1 LLLLVQAGATGARP
15 QPAATPSATAGAS
28 CARPYHVAF
37 VTDVGGLRA
46 DGDAYRGMTAAL
58 STVGCGQS
66 ELISSLR
73 PSEYGANLRLAAGHH
88 PDLVVAAS
96 FLLTDAAVDAARAD
110 PQTEFLLVDPILPPA
125 GLPNLETLRFRR
137 DQSAFL
143 AGALAAMLTETG
155 VVAGVYG
162 PGGLADQLQR
172 AAFEHGAHYA
182 RPAIQ
187 VLGAYQPAGDGVPYD
202 NPRWGAA
209 QAEMFS
215 AQRAD
220 VIFGGAGATGSGALQ
235 GATIAGRLCIGA
247 SAAGPPD
254 SGAPSC
260 LIGSM
265 TTSVQ
270 RGVELAVLAACCGS
284 WRPGTF
290 DVGLAEGAVG
300 FQTFRGAAR
309 PDVQRRLQD
318 IVDALIGGSLTT
330 GV

>member
-1 LLLLVQAGATGARP
+1 LLLLVQVGATGAPP
-15 QPAATPSATAGAS
+15 QPAPLRSATATPS

-58 STVGCGQS
+58 STVGCGKS

-73 PSEYGANLRLAAGHH
+73 PSEYEANLRLAAGRH

-110 PQTEFLLVDPILPPA
+110 PHTDFLLVDPILSPP
-125 GLPNLETLRFRR
+125 GLPNLETLRFRQ

-162 PGGLADQLQR
+162 PGGLADQQQR
-172 AAFEHGAHYA
+172 AAFEHGAHYG
-182 RPAIQ
+182 RPAVQ
-187 VLGAYQPAGDGVPYD
+187 VLGAYQPAGDGAPYD

-209 QAEMFS
+209 QAEAFS

-220 VIFGGAGATGSGALQ
+220 VIFGGAGATGIGALE
-235 GATIAGRLCIGA
+235 GAAIAGQLCIGA
-247 SAAGPPD
+247 SPAPPD
-254 SGAPSC
+254 PSAPSC
-260 LIGSM
+260 LIGRT

-270 RGVELAVLAACCGS
+270 SGVELAVLAAGRGS
-284 WRPGTF
+284 WRPGSF

-300 FQTFRGAAR
+300 LQSFRGAAR
-309 PDVQRRLQD
+309 PDIQRRLQG
-318 IVDALIGGSLTT
+318 IVDALVGGTLTT